1 MAAVLLSVALPTSAL
16 AETTTP
22 GDPNGRAFASDAIKA
37 ITWNMCGEGGG
48 STPAKSGYCP
58 DRNKPQAKAD
68 ALGKLVRSRGANV
81 VLLQEVCAGTLNNAE
96 RGKSLLTLIQENL
109 GSEWSFEWEPTTR
122 AGGSP
127 ETHCRGALSGTYA
140 TAIGVR
146 GTIASH
152 DSTSLQQPMPDGHL
166 SIPAG
171 QEWSY
176 VLCAKVTG
184 WQTRICN
191 AHLTNYDKV
200 SNPDAPPLVYS
211 DQVGIVRNAVA
222 GYPWVLLGG
231 DFNTT
236 SRDALQPLYSLMPEC
251 DQQSYYTNDGGDAS
265 NETTYHGYLGVTA
278 DSDGK
283 IVSYTNSDIKI
294 DYLFSTAGFAQCDS
308 RTSLADHA
316 DYHGTVQPDCSTKRD
331 PAVCQPTGVSDHAPL
346 YGELKGSASLAYQL
360 RETSGVTATDSSANH
375 HDGSLEPGVTWN
387 TAEAA
392 ATFDG
397 TGEITGPEA
406 VLGTTYGFSISA
418 WVKVAP
424 GSSTVAAVSQDGTEI
439 SGFILWYEADD
450 KTWRFGMPTGD
461 TTGWRVDRAVST
473 SQAQPGVWTHLT
485 GVHDQRNNL
494 LTLYVNGRKAGQA
507 AHLAP
512 WPAKGPFVVGRDKVN
527 GRENAFWTGSIRDVR
542 VFGYPLNDAQ
552 ANNLASS

>member
-1 MAAVLLSVALPTSAL
+1 
-16 AETTTP
+16 
-22 GDPNGRAFASDAIKA
+22 
-37 ITWNMCGEGGG
+37 
-48 STPAKSGYCP
+48 
-58 DRNKPQAKAD
+58 
-68 ALGKLVRSRGANV
+68 
-81 VLLQEVCAGTLNNAE
+81 
-96 RGKSLLTLIQENL
+96 
-109 GSEWSFEWEPTTR
+109 
-122 AGGSP
+122 
-127 ETHCRGALSGTYA
+127 
-140 TAIGVR
+140 
-146 GTIASH
+146 
-152 DSTSLQQPMPDGHL
+152 
-166 SIPAG
+166 
-171 QEWSY
+171 
-176 VLCAKVTG
+176 
-184 WQTRICN
+184 
-191 AHLTNYDKV
+191 
-200 SNPDAPPLVYS
+200 
-211 DQVGIVRNAVA
+211 
-222 GYPWVLLGG
+222 
-231 DFNTT
+231 
-236 SRDALQPLYSLMPEC
+236 MPEC

-494 LTLYVNGRKAGQA
+494 LTLYVNGRKAQPGGTPRALACQGSFRRRPGQGQRPRERILDRFHPRRA
-507 AHLAP
+507 RLRLPAQRRPGQQPRELLKVDAGIVVPLLGLLGIAVLYRVIRTAVAHGIAD
-512 WPAKGPFVVGRDKVN
+512 AEDK
-527 GRENAFWTGSIRDVR
+527 RRRKADRKH
-542 VFGYPLNDAQ
+542 
-552 ANNLASS
+552 